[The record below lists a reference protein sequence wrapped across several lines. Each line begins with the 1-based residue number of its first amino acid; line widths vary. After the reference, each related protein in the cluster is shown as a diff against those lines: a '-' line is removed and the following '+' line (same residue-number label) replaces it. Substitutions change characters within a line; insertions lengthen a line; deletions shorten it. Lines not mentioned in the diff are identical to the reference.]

1 MFSSISAEQKAVEE
15 NARGAAARAA
25 ANAAGA
31 AARAEAARPVNVP
44 KASSFFGP
52 FGSLFSSAPPPA
64 PAPTPAPTPTPR
76 TRAASPLPR
85 GVGGHRTR
93 RRRLTRRLR

>member
-1 MFSSISAEQKAVEE
+1 MFNSISAEQKAVDE

-31 AARAEAARPVNVP
+31 ARAANAGSTNVP
-44 KASSFFGP
+44 ASPASF
-52 FGSLFSSAPPPA
+52 FGSLFRSAPSAPMPA
-64 PAPTPAPTPTPR
+64 SMPR
-76 TRAASPLPR
+76 ARAASPPPR
-85 GVGGHRTR
+85 GVGGHRKSR